1 MSSVRGTIVI
11 SSLMLL
17 FCMMLRKIVQTQ
29 VLGLL
34 LSNTVFMVN
43 VCHAFINILIAVDM
57 ILVLKNLYYYLF
69 LPTSGCDYQPETCF
83 NALLD

>member
-1 MSSVRGTIVI
+1 M
-11 SSLMLL
+11 
-17 FCMMLRKIVQTQ
+17 QTQ

-57 ILVLKNLYYYLF
+57 ILVLKKSVLLF
-69 LPTSGCDYQPETCF
+69 ISAHF
-83 NALLD
+83 WM